1 MKNNFIRAIKIVNI
15 LLWIL
20 FFVFLLAFFSE
31 GNDDLAYKKVP
42 FIILFWALAF
52 ISRFVIIIKGS

>member
-42 FIILFWALAF
+42 LFVMILHSIVHLGLL
-52 ISRFVIIIKGS
+52 S